1 MIACVSPGFSS
12 ANHTINTLRY
22 SDRLKEKTSMM
33 KAKVNDFYKQN
44 NIQNN
49 VPQFHDNNIIR
60 ENNFMKN
67 IKGVDLLDALDVI
80 KILIKIITFS

>member
-33 KAKVNDFYKQN
+33 KGRINHNCQQN
-44 NIQNN
+44 NFQAIVPHLQNN
-49 VPQFHDNNIIR
+49 NLIR

-67 IKGVDLLDALDVI
+67 IKAVDLLDALDVR
-80 KILIKIITFS
+80 KKF

>member
-44 NIQNN
+44 NIQNI
-49 VPQFHDNNIIR
+49 VPQFQDNKIIR

-67 IKGVDLLDALDVI
+67 IKGIDLLDALDVI
-80 KILIKIITFS
+80 KNSD